1 LPVTRGTSPGRLPTR
16 VLKQPEPKSEHH
28 CHIIICMHMLR
39 LKCALAG
46 GKNILPEPG
55 LVLLSRKETPLSRAA
70 IGQMLKIQTS
80 NKERSV

>member
-1 LPVTRGTSPGRLPTR
+1 
-16 VLKQPEPKSEHH
+16 
-28 CHIIICMHMLR
+28 MHMLR